1 MPTEQTAISMRAVA
15 RDSRICG
22 LVRVRS
28 PRFWIGLLI
37 SAVFLYLAFRGQDFQ
52 EIGSALRQANYWYVL
67 PALGL
72 YFIGVYL
79 RTFRWAWVLR
89 GVVPLQTRRLFSVVV
104 IGYMANNV
112 LPLRA
117 GELVRSYVLSTRTGM
132 RKTSILATIAVE
144 RIFDGLTMLLFIL
157 VASLFIGLTDQLEAV
172 TLIAAGLFGLLVVLV
187 LFLTTSSARELLI
200 RWLLPRLPLMIRE
213 RAERMI
219 ESVFAGLSV
228 LRRRNDVIV
237 VSAVSITAWLFE
249 ASMYLVIAIGFGLEI
264 GVAAI
269 LLVTAVANLA
279 TLIPSSPGYVG
290 PFEAGVLLALVG
302 AVGVQRELA
311 LSFAI
316 VVHATLYLPITLWGL
331 GYWWRES
338 LSWRDVR
345 TLTADEEQT

>member
-1 MPTEQTAISMRAVA
+1 M
-15 RDSRICG
+15 
-22 LVRVRS
+22 RS

-37 SAVFLYLAFRGQDFQ
+37 SAVFLYLAFRGQDFD
-52 EIGSALRQANYWYVL
+52 EIASALRQANYWYVI
-67 PALGL
+67 PAVGL

-79 RTFRWAWVLR
+79 RAFRWAWVLR
-89 GVVPLQTRRLFSVVV
+89 GVNRLSTPFLFSVVV

-144 RIFDGLTMLLFIL
+144 RLFDGLTMLIFIL
-157 VASLFIGLTDQLEAV
+157 VASLFIGLTDQLEVV
-172 TLIAAGLFGLLVVLV
+172 TVIAAGLFGALILTLLV
-187 LFLTTSSARELLI
+187 LTTSTARELLI
-200 RWLLPRLPLMIRE
+200 RRLLPILPLIIRD
-213 RAERMI
+213 RAERML

-228 LRRRNDVIV
+228 MRRRNDLIV
-237 VSAVSITAWLFE
+237 VSGLSLIAWLFE
-249 ASMYLVIAIGFGLEI
+249 ASMYLVIAIGFGLEV

-302 AVGVQRELA
+302 AIGIQREVA
-311 LSFAI
+311 LSYAI
-316 VVHATLYLPITLWGL
+316 VVHAALYLPITLWGL

-338 LSWRDVR
+338 LSWRDIQRVSV
-345 TLTADEEQT
+345 EGEQS

>member
-1 MPTEQTAISMRAVA
+1 M
-15 RDSRICG
+15 
-22 LVRVRS
+22 RS
-28 PRFWIGLLI
+28 PRFWVGLAI

-52 EIGSALRQANYWYVL
+52 EIRNALRQANYWYVI

-79 RTFRWAWVLR
+79 RAFRWSWVLR
-89 GVVPLQTRRLFSVVV
+89 GVSQLSTTYLFAVVV

-117 GELVRSYVLSTRTGM
+117 GELVRSYVLSTRTGL

-144 RIFDGLTMLLFIL
+144 RIFDGLTMLVFIL
-157 VASLFIGLTDQLEAV
+157 VASLFIGLTDQLESV
-172 TLIAAGLFGLLVVLV
+172 TFVAAGLFGVLIVVLLAMTTQPV
-187 LFLTTSSARELLI
+187 REFLIMRI
-200 RWLLPRLPLMIRE
+200 LPILPHIIRE
-213 RAERMI
+213 HAENML
-219 ESVFAGLSV
+219 ESVLTGLSV
-228 LRRRNDVIV
+228 LRRRNDLLIISGLSVL
-237 VSAVSITAWLFE
+237 AWLFE
-249 ASMYLVIAIGFGLEI
+249 ASMYLVIALGFGLELSI
-264 GVAAI
+264 AAI

-302 AVGVQRELA
+302 AVGIQRELA

-316 VVHATLYLPITLWGL
+316 VVHAALYLPITLWGL

-338 LSWRDVR
+338 LSWRDIQR
-345 TLTADEEQT
+345 LSTDEERGNFGHH

>member
-1 MPTEQTAISMRAVA
+1 MTTPGSPPKEFWNLQM
-15 RDSRICG
+15 
-22 LVRVRS
+22 RS
-28 PRFWIGLLI
+28 PRFWVGLAI

-52 EIGSALRQANYWYVL
+52 EIRNALRQANYWYVL

-72 YFIGVYL
+72 YFTGVYL
-79 RTFRWAWVLR
+79 RAFRWSWVLR
-89 GVVPLQTRRLFSVVV
+89 GVTQLRTPYLFSVVV

-117 GELVRSYVLSTRTGM
+117 GELVRSYVLSTRTGL

-157 VASLFIGLTDQLEAV
+157 IASFFIGLTDQLEAV
-172 TLIAAGLFGLLVVLV
+172 TLIAAGLFGALIIALLM
-187 LFLTTSSARELLI
+187 LTSHRVRELLI
-200 RWLLPRLPLMIRE
+200 IRFLPILPLIIRE
-213 RAERMI
+213 RAERML
-219 ESVFAGLSV
+219 ESILTGLSV
-228 LRRRNDVIV
+228 LRRRNDLLIISGLSVI
-237 VSAVSITAWLFE
+237 AWLFE
-249 ASMYLVIAIGFGLEI
+249 ASMYLVIAIGFGLEVGI
-264 GVAAI
+264 ASI

-302 AVGVQRELA
+302 AVGIQRELA

-316 VVHATLYLPITLWGL
+316 VVHAALYLPITLWGL

-338 LSWRDVR
+338 LSWRDIQR
-345 TLTADEEQT
+345 LSTDEERGNLGHH

>member
-1 MPTEQTAISMRAVA
+1 M
-15 RDSRICG
+15 
-22 LVRVRS
+22 RS

-37 SAVFLYLAFRGQDFQ
+37 SGVFLYLAFRGQDFQ
-52 EIGSALRQANYWYVL
+52 EIGNALRQANYWYVI
-67 PALGL
+67 PAVGL

-79 RTFRWAWVLR
+79 RAFRWAWVLR
-89 GVVPLQTRRLFSVVV
+89 GVAPLSTRFLFSVVV

-144 RIFDGLTMLLFIL
+144 RLFDGLTMIVFIL
-157 VASLFIGLTDQLEAV
+157 VASMFIGLTAQLEAV
-172 TLIAAGLFGLLVVLV
+172 TLVAAGLFGVLIAVLLI
-187 LFLTTSSARELLI
+187 LTTASARELLI
-200 RWLLPRLPLMIRE
+200 MRVLPILPVAIRA
-213 RAERMI
+213 RAERVL

-228 LRRRNDVIV
+228 LRRRNDLVII
-237 VSAVSITAWLFE
+237 SGLSIIAWLFE
-249 ASMYLVIAIGFGLEI
+249 ASMYLVISIGFGLEVGI
-264 GVAAI
+264 AAI

-302 AVGVQRELA
+302 AVGIQRELA

-316 VVHATLYLPITLWGL
+316 VVHAALYLPITLWGL

-338 LSWRDVR
+338 LSWRDIQR
-345 TLTADEEQT
+345 ISTEDEERTRLGNN